1 MLPIRTLLMLS
12 LFSCAVCG
20 TVMAAPQP
28 PVSALDVQVAEGALR
43 GTMTAGGARAWYG
56 IPYAAPPV
64 GARRWRA
71 PAPPEAW
78 DGLREARRPGPP
90 CLQPSSDANGA
101 VTMFGS
107 EDCLTL
113 NVFHPPGA
121 IDRALPV
128 MVWIHGGGQM
138 YGTGASYDGTHLAMS
153 QNVMVVTLNYRL
165 GPMGWFH
172 HPAITGRGAHRV
184 TGQFALEDVI
194 EALRWVQH
202 NIGAFGGDADNVT
215 LFGESAGAQNVYAL
229 LMAPSARGLFHKAI
243 AESGGFWNMHLS
255 QAVQPRD
262 AVRPG
267 TPLSAREGVASLL
280 VRSGKAPDRRAA
292 LAYERRTSPS
302 KLAEWLR
309 SLSPAEVFAPY
320 VGAAHLEFD
329 LPSVVYDGV
338 LLPAIDHRRLLA
350 RGGFAP
356 VPLLIGG
363 NRDEQKAYL
372 WTVPLF
378 VEGAGTH
385 PVIRDPARYEVMN
398 RLYSDWWTLT
408 SVDDLLPRLRAPVYA
423 YRFEWDDE
431 PVAPVDLKA
440 LYGSA
445 HGLELSFVFGDFRW
459 GLVHDELPAE
469 ESTSVTAHPLQ
480 TLFNAGNAGSRERI
494 SEAMMAA
501 LPRLSLFCCYGTGYE
516 RVDLAAAR
524 KRGIMVTHGAD
535 ANAPDRLR
543 RARHSPG
550 YGQRP

>member
-1 MLPIRTLLMLS
+1 M
-12 LFSCAVCG
+12 
-20 TVMAAPQP
+20 
-28 PVSALDVQVAEGALR
+28 
-43 GTMTAGGARAWYG
+43 
-56 IPYAAPPV
+56 
-64 GARRWRA
+64 
-71 PAPPEAW
+71 
-78 DGLREARRPGPP
+78 
-90 CLQPSSDANGA
+90 
-101 VTMFGS
+101 
-107 EDCLTL
+107 
-113 NVFHPPGA
+113 
-121 IDRALPV
+121 
-128 MVWIHGGGQM
+128 
-138 YGTGASYDGTHLAMS
+138 
-153 QNVMVVTLNYRL
+153 
-165 GPMGWFH
+165 
-172 HPAITGRGAHRV
+172 
-184 TGQFALEDVI
+184 
-194 EALRWVQH
+194 
-202 NIGAFGGDADNVT
+202 
-215 LFGESAGAQNVYAL
+215 
-229 LMAPSARGLFHKAI
+229 
-243 AESGGFWNMHLS
+243 LS

-267 TPLSAREGVASLL
+267 TPLSAREVVASLL

-309 SLSPAEVFAPY
+309 SLSPEDVFAPY
-320 VGAAHLEFD
+320 VGAPHLEFD

-372 WTVPLF
+372 WTDPLF

-408 SVDDLLPRLRAPVYA
+408 SVDGLLPRLRAPVYA

-494 SEAMMAA
+494 SEAMMAYWGEFARTGQPGRGGRADLPPWTEWKVGGTKIVFGNGVLSEDKSLLTERDITGRLWATPLLDPAQKCVVFLDNVMYPAYPLKA
-501 LPRLSLFCCYGTGYE
+501 L
-516 RVDLAAAR
+516 AR
-524 KRGIMVTHGAD
+524 QGC
-535 ANAPDRLR
+535 R
-543 RARHSPG
+543 R
-550 YGQRP
+550 